1 MFNFVSIDKAIK
13 TNQFKCKKNG
23 LVKMK
28 HQFIKMYNPAEN
40 GENVH
45 L

>member
-1 MFNFVSIDKAIK
+1 MLNFVSIDKAIK

-28 HQFIKMYNPAEN
+28 QQFIKMYYPTEN
-40 GENVH
+40 GENIR